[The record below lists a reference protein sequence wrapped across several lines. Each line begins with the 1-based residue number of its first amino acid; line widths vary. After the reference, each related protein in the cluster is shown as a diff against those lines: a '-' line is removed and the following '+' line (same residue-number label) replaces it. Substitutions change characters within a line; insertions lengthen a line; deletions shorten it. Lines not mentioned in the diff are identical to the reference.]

1 MIMVDTSVWIDYFN
15 GVDNSFTQKLD
26 YFLLYDI
33 VVTGDIILA
42 ETLQGFRN
50 DHDFRRAKEA
60 LLGLDCFVLAG
71 RENAIKSADN
81 YRMLRKRGV
90 TIRKTTDMIIATFC
104 INFNIPLL
112 YADRDFDPIINHL
125 GLMSAAA
132 LHG

>member
-15 GVDNSFTQKLD
+15 GVNHSLTQKLD

-42 ETLQGFRN
+42 ETLQGFRS
-50 DHDFRRAKEA
+50 DHDFIRAKEV
-60 LLGLDCFVLAG
+60 LLGLECFELAG
-71 RENAIKSADN
+71 RRNAIKSADN

-104 INFNIPLL
+104 IHSNIPLL
-112 YADRDFDPIINHL
+112 YADRDFDPMINYL
-125 GLMSAAA
+125 GLLSAAN
-132 LHG
+132 LQD